1 MLMRSRQGSTVE
13 GGEVLG
19 TNEEGREGPSIQKIG
34 DVGETREQEE
44 D

>member
-1 MLMRSRQGSTVE
+1 MRSRQGSTVE

-19 TNEEGREGPSIQKIG
+19 TNEEGREGPSIQIG